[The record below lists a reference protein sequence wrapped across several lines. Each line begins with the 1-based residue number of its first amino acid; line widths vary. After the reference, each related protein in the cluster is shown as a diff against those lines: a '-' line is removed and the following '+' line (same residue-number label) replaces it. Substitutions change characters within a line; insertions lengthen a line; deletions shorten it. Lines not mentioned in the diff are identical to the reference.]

1 MHTNVPFF
9 RQMKPAGVMVDK
21 QTRPITKAN
30 ATHLK
35 NAVLKVAKKTKKAD
49 AFDPSKSHLSYVK
62 VRLSNGSIKKMWKL
76 VLVNKVNAKKRM

>member
-1 MHTNVPFF
+1 
-9 RQMKPAGVMVDK
+9 MKPTGVMVDK

-35 NAVLKVAKKTKKAD
+35 NAVMKVAKKTKKVG
-49 AFDPSKSHLSYVK
+49 AFDPSKSHLTYVK

-76 VLVNKVNAKKRM
+76 VLVNSVRNGK